1 MLCRVVL
8 DTSRTRVRTFGS
20 DDAGHLR
27 VRARFRE
34 VTLDDSGLP
43 PRVGVITSKLL
54 SQRQAAGKK
63 QKRREGEKEQ
73 GDHKSLTPEFLARD
87 PRRNRERWAPTLAQ
101 KLKQA
106 NHYPLL

>member
-1 MLCRVVL
+1 VTEDSGYLTVKSASQMLCRVVL

-43 PRVGVITSKLL
+43 PVW
-54 SQRQAAGKK
+54 
-63 QKRREGEKEQ
+63 E
-73 GDHKSLTPEFLARD
+73 
-87 PRRNRERWAPTLAQ
+87 
-101 KLKQA
+101 
-106 NHYPLL
+106 